1 MNRNIKI
8 FGIVMVLGASVI
20 ALMLFNFP
28 IAIWAGN
35 GLLKWEMAATIFLI
49 AGSFITVW
57 GITELREKNRGWA
70 VQIFMIILTTSI
82 MIGLFC
88 RFWTFMP
95 QHYFL
100 LILDFT
106 GLIGMFSLPISRY
119 LDRKEATRRSKP
131 RDR

>member
-20 ALMLFNFP
+20 AVMLFNFP

-57 GITELREKNRGWA
+57 GITELREKKQRLGSSDFHDNTND
-70 VQIFMIILTTSI
+70 VDND
-82 MIGLFC
+82 
-88 RFWTFMP
+88 WT
-95 QHYFL
+95 L
-100 LILDFT
+100 L
-106 GLIGMFSLPISRY
+106 
-119 LDRKEATRRSKP
+119 
-131 RDR
+131 